1 MKKYTVLRDG
11 EPVLD
16 RGSRIILANTASAAI
31 DIAKAIYADELAKQE
46 NHTEMYDYYYHES
59 ESAEYTAEEQK

>member
-16 RGSRIILANTASAAI
+16 RRSKIILANTASAAI
-31 DIAKAIYADELAKQE
+31 NIAKAIYADELAKKD

-59 ESAEYTAEEQK
+59 ENAEYTAEEQK